1 MSENVV
7 YKLKDM
13 RDAYVIE
20 HELLTPTQSANFI
33 MAGLLEKRVQE
44 PFNKVDAN
52 MLGDRGLILWG
63 RITKP
68 HEVLISKG
76 VGVVVADACDSPGE
90 LVVWALTLHRI
101 RQERGLD
108 MVTLED
114 IAVTFAEGFPTKKAF
129 EAVWDDQK
137 AYNHGEQS
145 GRNLIDDPAY
155 W

>member
-1 MSENVV
+1 MSDNVA

-13 RDAYVIE
+13 RDAYEIE
-20 HELLTPTQSANFI
+20 HKLLTPLQSSNFI
-33 MAGLLEKRVQE
+33 MAGMLEKKVKE
-44 PFNKVDAN
+44 PFTKVDAN

-76 VGVVVADACDSPGE
+76 VGIVVTDACDSPGQ
-90 LVVWALTLHRI
+90 LVVWALTLRRI
-101 RQERGLD
+101 QQERELD

-129 EAVWDDQK
+129 ETVWDDQK

-145 GRNLIDDPAY
+145 SRNLIDDPAY